1 MADEITG
8 GGPAKQMGAD
18 GQLTP
23 EQTARKEEIKA
34 NIHWTDMQALLQ
46 YGVGVQRK
54 IAGCLETILA
64 QMQNSD
70 SVHAGDL
77 MQELAQKIKDTAA
90 DQPEEGIFDRILFF
104 KKGRRMR
111 QKMARRYEILEVQ
124 MDRMEQELEQVRM
137 RILKDIIL
145 LDGLYEKNME
155 SYQDLQVYI
164 AAGEEKLDELQNH
177 TLQNLRGEAA
187 DQRNPMKAQAVREL
201 EDVGNRLEQKL
212 HDLKLSRAIALQAA
226 LQIRMIQNHDKMLAD
241 KIQMEVLGTIPLWK
255 GRIAMALGLHRQA
268 EAAGESKQGTVDLE
282 TLNKGNAEF
291 IAVMEEAIAI
301 QKKNHAA
308 HQKAEQELAGM
319 EQKFEKPLPTFS
331 KQ

>member
-1 MADEITG
+1 
-8 GGPAKQMGAD
+8 
-18 GQLTP
+18 
-23 EQTARKEEIKA
+23 
-34 NIHWTDMQALLQ
+34 
-46 YGVGVQRK
+46 
-54 IAGCLETILA
+54 
-64 QMQNSD
+64 
-70 SVHAGDL
+70 
-77 MQELAQKIKDTAA
+77 
-90 DQPEEGIFDRILFF
+90 
-104 KKGRRMR
+104 MR

-308 HQKAEQELAGM
+308 HQKANRNLQEWSRNSRNLCRHFPNNKG
-319 EQKFEKPLPTFS
+319 S
-331 KQ
+331 G

>member
-1 MADEITG
+1 
-8 GGPAKQMGAD
+8 
-18 GQLTP
+18 
-23 EQTARKEEIKA
+23 
-34 NIHWTDMQALLQ
+34 
-46 YGVGVQRK
+46 
-54 IAGCLETILA
+54 
-64 QMQNSD
+64 
-70 SVHAGDL
+70 
-77 MQELAQKIKDTAA
+77 
-90 DQPEEGIFDRILFF
+90 
-104 KKGRRMR
+104 
-111 QKMARRYEILEVQ
+111 MARRYEILEVQ
-124 MDRMEQELEQVRM
+124 MDRMEQELEQVRK

-255 GRIAMALGLHRQA
+255 SQIAMALGLHRQA